1 MDANQNQASLS
12 DMFKPTELT
21 CRSEKTGNSLRISIW
36 GSRMGFTVYGKQS
49 SGGNLFRQ
57 SIDANQLIVVDSALD
72 NLVTMPP
79 ESHQSMTFGHYD
91 RQERKQV
98 VDFQMN
104 LIKDERQVYMI
115 ELKGPGNNGGEFAD
129 RFSLFLPQGVTLNTE
144 PFKPSESSSYMVKR
158 LRQYFKM
165 VAPTEMSLTGR
176 RMTGNFGGNGSKPGN
191 NNSYNRGNYKAG
203 GNKGPA
209 GNVDTGNPM
218 NGFDNASPMDDMP
231 F

>member
-1 MDANQNQASLS
+1 MDNNQNQAVLG
-12 DMFKPTELT
+12 DMFKATELT

-36 GSRMGFTVYGKQS
+36 NSRMGFTVYGKQS
-49 SGGNLFRQ
+49 GGGNLFRQ

-79 ESHQSMTFGHYD
+79 ESHQAMTFGHYD

-104 LIKDERQVYMI
+104 LIKDERQVYII
-115 ELKGPGNNGGEFAD
+115 ELKGAGNNGGEFSD
-129 RFSLFLPQGVTLNTE
+129 RFSLFLPQGITLNAE
-144 PFKPSESSSYMVKR
+144 PFKPAESSSYMVKR

-176 RMTGNFGGNGSKPGN
+176 RMTGNFGKDANA
-191 NNSYNRGNYKAG
+191 YNRGNYKAG
-203 GNKGPA
+203 GSKGPA

-218 NGFDNASPMDDMP
+218 NGFEPAASMDDIP

>member
-1 MDANQNQASLS
+1 MDAQTQQNLG
-12 DMFKPTELT
+12 DMFKTTEIT

-36 GSRMGFTVYGKQS
+36 GARMGFTVYGKQA

-57 SIDANQLIVVDSALD
+57 TIDANQLVVVDSALD
-72 NLVTMPP
+72 NLVSMPP
-79 ESHQSMTFGHYD
+79 ESHQAMTFSHYD

-104 LIKDERQVYMI
+104 LIKDERQVYII
-115 ELKGPGNNGGEFAD
+115 ELKGAGNNGGEFAD
-129 RFSLFLPQGVTLNTE
+129 RFSLYLPQGVTLNTE

-165 VAPTEMSLTGR
+165 VAPTEMALTGR
-176 RMTGNFGGNGSKPGN
+176 KMTGNFGGNSKPGN

-203 GNKGPA
+203 GSKGPA

-218 NGFDNASPMDDMP
+218 NGFDSAPMDDMP

>member
-1 MDANQNQASLS
+1 MDMQSQQVLG
-12 DMFKPTELT
+12 DMFKSTEIT

-36 GSRMGFTVYGKQS
+36 GARMGFTVYGKQA

-79 ESHQSMTFGHYD
+79 ESHQAMTFSHYD

-98 VDFQMN
+98 IDFQMN
-104 LIKDERQVYMI
+104 LIKDERQVYLI
-115 ELKGPGNNGGEFAD
+115 ELKGAGNNGGEFSD
-129 RFSLFLPQGVTLNTE
+129 RFSLFIPQGVTLNTE
-144 PFKPSESSSYMVKR
+144 PFKPAESSSFMVKR

-176 RMTGNFGGNGSKPGN
+176 KMAGNFNTSKPGTN
-191 NNSYNRGNYKAG
+191 NTYNRGNYKAG
-203 GNKGPA
+203 GSKGPA

-218 NGFDNASPMDDMP
+218 NGFDSAPAMDDMP